1 MGAYICRF
9 GPSFTA
15 ETPIPV
21 VVFGSCPGPTIESVD
36 RVRSAGFI
44 DLAPE
49 SLFECGFHKP
59 INNTLVAAVAGE
71 RVFVF
76 RMFFLAV
83 GAVDVEIR
91 DGTTTE
97 MTGPMALNQTVGI
110 WMDYS
115 DEPWFITTAGNALVM
130 NLSAAVQVSGRVYY
144 KQAP

>member
-1 MGAYICRF
+1 MG
-9 GPSFTA
+9 
-15 ETPIPV
+15 
-21 VVFGSCPGPTIESVD
+21 
-36 RVRSAGFI
+36 
-44 DLAPE
+44 DLAQGLLAAKIDAA
-49 SLFECGFHKP
+49 SSG
-59 INNTLVAAVAGE
+59 NNTLVAAVASE
-71 RVFVF
+71 RVFVY